1 MAVVQFGDEG
11 EPNMAKPVRRT
22 TRWATQRKPAQAGL
36 KKRVSIMDRL
46 HRRTSK
52 AGAHRKSASSS
63 LRSAAVG
70 ADAPEESDTRRI
82 YFNVPIPPEE
92 RDEEG
97 RIRAKYVRNKI
108 RTAKYTPLS
117 FVPKNLW
124 FQFHNIA
131 NIYFLFTVILS
142 VSAFFFFLLSY
153 PANTTLSES

>member
-1 MAVVQFGDEG
+1 
-11 EPNMAKPVRRT
+11 
-22 TRWATQRKPAQAGL
+22 
-36 KKRVSIMDRL
+36 
-46 HRRTSK
+46 
-52 AGAHRKSASSS
+52 
-63 LRSAAVG
+63 VG
-70 ADAPEESDTRRI
+70 ADAAEASETRRI
-82 YFNVPIPPEE
+82 YFNVSVPPEE

-142 VSAFFFFLLSY
+142 VSLLTKSLGLAFKNRLSMLMPPLPISDFPNLRSKQCRAGCRAPYCHSNDYGHQRCYRRLAEDY
-153 PANTTLSES
+153 PGQ